1 MSGTI
6 LIVVIK
12 ITHMNNLGGHVTH
25 GFKLFSP
32 PSLGPMC
39 CYRTPQSLEP
49 IVEEALHLIQL
60 GSREEHTGKGK
71 GKSQPKATP

>member
-1 MSGTI
+1 MPVTL
-6 LIVVIK
+6 LIAVIK
-12 ITHMNNLGGHVTH
+12 ITHMNNLGGH
-25 GFKLFSP
+25 GFKPFSP

-39 CYRTPQSLEP
+39 FYGTSQLLEP
-49 IVEEALHLIQL
+49 VVDEALHLIQL